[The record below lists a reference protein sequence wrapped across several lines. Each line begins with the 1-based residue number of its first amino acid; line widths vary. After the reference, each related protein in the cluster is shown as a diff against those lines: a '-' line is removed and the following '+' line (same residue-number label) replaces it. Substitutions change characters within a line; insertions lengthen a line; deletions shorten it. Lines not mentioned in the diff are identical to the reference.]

1 MKNRKLKAVA
11 AVVCSA
17 AMVLCSACGADKT
30 SAGTD
35 SGANVNSDV
44 QTGNVT
50 AQSGAAAA
58 LTAYPDGFVAKT
70 NGETLEKMEFDALNE
85 LLSSNMGYSLCDS
98 VNDVYKPF
106 QYQTNN
112 ADGYDYAMCF
122 SENISYA
129 EAKTMAFECLFWM
142 SDYIGSCRESS
153 FEEFCDDYFAF
164 EEYDNGFTLYFDA
177 DVLSNPGV
185 YSDQV
190 HLHYYGAYIYADGN
204 LCTIQ
209 ADGTLAVADDVRQ
222 EVLDNVD
229 ALFDLVGYTR
239 PSEVIAGSTCC
250 NVVNNGNANPYLTM
264 IMPEITP
271 ETMNAALKQNLGMEL
286 TFTENYRDC
295 EYSEEGLSISYSY
308 YNMPES
314 QYSNSAFYLQAEEY
328 IPSMRSYYGNV
339 YANAYENGVIVLSC
353 NDDAIYFYY
362 DCHDYTFTVTAH
374 DANVDKVKAACAML
388 GLPVVEDFQ
397 QNSLFSCMQ

>member
-1 MKNRKLKAVA
+1 MKNKELTVAA
-11 AVVCSA
+11 AVVCSI
-17 AMVLCSACGADKT
+17 AMVLCTGCSADNT

-35 SGANVNSDV
+35 SDTNVNSDV
-44 QTGNVT
+44 QTENVT
-50 AQSGAAAA
+50 EQSGAAT
-58 LTAYPDGFVAKT
+58 LTAYPDGFVADT
-70 NGETLEKMEFDALNE
+70 NGKTLEKMEFDVLNE
-85 LLSSNMGYSLCDS
+85 LLSSNMGYSFSDS
-98 VNDVYKPF
+98 VIDSYRPF

-112 ADGYDYAMCF
+112 SDYYSYAMLF
-122 SENISYA
+122 SENISYP
-129 EAKTMAFECLFWM
+129 EAKTMAFDYLFNMSGVIEACLEC
-142 SDYIGSCRESS
+142 S
-153 FEEFCDDYFAF
+153 FEDICDNYYTF

-177 DVLSNPGV
+177 DVTSNPGV
-185 YSDQV
+185 YSDPV
-190 HLHYYGAYIYADGN
+190 HVHYYGAYVYADGN
-204 LCTIQ
+204 LFAIL
-209 ADGTLAVADDVRQ
+209 ADGTLAVADEERQ

-239 PSEVIAGSTCC
+239 PSEVLAGSTCC
-250 NVVNNGNANPYLTM
+250 NVVNNDNANPYLKM

-271 ETMNAALKQNLGMEL
+271 ESLNAALKQNLGMEL
-286 TFTENYRDC
+286 TFTENYRDFD
-295 EYSEEGLSISYSY
+295 YSEDGLSISYSY

-314 QYSNSAFYLQAEEY
+314 QFSNSAFYLQAEDY

-339 YANAYENGVIVLSC
+339 YANAYENGVIVLSS

-397 QNSLFSCMQ
+397 QNSLFNCGN